1 MDERLEHVIRLF
13 GHHKDSNNNDTSKTV
28 CPVVSL
34 AEDAKQPLF
43 GDTTFYEFNKIL
55 SGASAAFTIVVI
67 GTLLV
72 LHATHASK
80 PNEQQK
86 IMRIAL
92 FLPWTAAL
100 SFLQVLLPGQ
110 AVYIEPFATYIE
122 AVALGAFFLLLCEFI
137 APSREQRDVFFAAL
151 PPTAGKKGNKNGL
164 EWFRLRWILI
174 FQFPPVALF
183 AAILTVITQAAGVY
197 CEFKTSTH
205 FAKLWIQL
213 ITYVST
219 FFALAGILRFYMR
232 LKQELAPYNA
242 FQKLLAFKAV
252 VFLTFVQNILFL
264 ILDSAGALKPTDVLT
279 EADLRHGIP
288 KLIECLEMVPLSLF
302 FFYAYSHRPYTL
314 KNIRQRDEESAKDIT
329 AYKGGL
335 MMLVKIWSPL
345 ETIRAIGFI
354 FTMKKEKNQRIAGP
368 YSSTAYEAQN
378 YSTQSYTPLT
388 HEMDNRPPYAQSYG
402 QGPEGHGHEQAGYG
416 QGPQDYQAPPG
427 APPGYSR

>member
-1 MDERLEHVIRLF
+1 MDKRLEHVLRLF
-13 GHHKDSNNNDTSKTV
+13 HHNDGDSDDSDKTV

-55 SGASAAFTIVVI
+55 SGASALFTVLVI

-92 FLPWTAAL
+92 FLPFTAAL
-100 SFLQVLLPGQ
+100 SFLQVAFPGQ
-110 AVYIEPFATYIE
+110 AVYIEPWSTYIE
-122 AVALGAFFLLLCEFI
+122 AVALGSFFLLLCEFI

-151 PPTAGKKGNKNGL
+151 PPKPNPKSKKKANKGGL
-164 EWFRLRWILI
+164 EWFRLKWIFI

-183 AAILTVITQAAGVY
+183 VAILTVITQAAGVY
-197 CEFKTSTH
+197 CEFTTSVH
-205 FAKLWIQL
+205 FAKLWIRI
-213 ITYVST
+213 ITYAST
-219 FFALAGILRFYMR
+219 FFAVAGILRFYLR
-232 LKQELAPYNA
+232 LKEELAPYNA

-264 ILDSAGALKPTDVLT
+264 ILDSAGALKPTDILT

-302 FFYAYSHRPYTL
+302 FFYAYSHRPYIL
-314 KNIRQRDEESAKDIT
+314 KNIQQRDEESAKDIT
-329 AYKGGL
+329 AYRGGL
-335 MMLVKIWSPL
+335 MMLVKMWSPL
-345 ETIRAIGFI
+345 ETIRAIAFI
-354 FTMKKEKNQRIAGP
+354 FTMQKEKNQRVAGP

-378 YSTQSYTPLT
+378 YSTQSYTPLN
-388 HEMDNRPPYAQSYG
+388 HEMENRPPYDQQYG
-402 QGPEGHGHEQAGYG
+402 QGPQGYSHEQTGYG
-416 QGPQDYQAPPG
+416 QGPQSYQAPPG
-427 APPGYSR
+427 YSH